1 MTLSLAATTETHPL
15 APLSRSDLAGAAW
28 GACQICLVADRV
40 ASLRTGSTHKVYRGW
55 RIEVGMHH
63 GRPGPGMTLFTIPID
78 PTELTASR
86 TKYALVQWGNQGD
99 ILVGQ
104 ASAFSW
110 STTSIGTADP
120 FATALDEA
128 RRDLGAAGWSEDG
141 AVPMCYVKSDPAPP
155 GGKTVALPGSDAG
168 GHDIALPGAQNLDLQ
183 NWTTSSAPRPRRKQL
198 LDSMNGRRMGAP
210 AQRDPLSE
218 RPSRII
224 MADAHQPTSDLRYQ
238 GSNSSLEKE

>member
-28 GACQICLVADRV
+28 GACQVCLVADRV

-168 GHDIALPGAQNLDLQ
+168 GHDIALPGG
-183 NWTTSSAPRPRRKQL
+183 TKPRPPELDHL
-198 LDSMNGRRMGAP
+198 LSATT
-210 AQRDPLSE
+210 AQEAAAGLDEWETDGGTCSE
-218 RPSRII
+218 G
-224 MADAHQPTSDLRYQ
+224 PTV
-238 GSNSSLEKE
+238 

>member
-1 MTLSLAATTETHPL
+1 VGAKTHSISVRIVQGGFAVTLSLPATTETRPL

-55 RIEVGMHH
+55 RIEVSMHH

-78 PTELTASR
+78 PTQLTASQ

-99 ILVGQ
+99 IAVGR

-128 RRDLGAAGWSEDG
+128 RWDLGAAGWSEDG

-155 GGKTVALPGSDAG
+155 GGKTLALPGSDADRHG
-168 GHDIALPGAQNLDLQ
+168 VALPGHR
-183 NWTTSSAPRPRRKQL
+183 TEPRPPELDHL
-198 LDSMNGRRMGAP
+198 LIATKAQEAVAGLDGWETDGGTYPEGP
-210 AQRDPLSE
+210 AV
-218 RPSRII
+218 
-224 MADAHQPTSDLRYQ
+224 
-238 GSNSSLEKE
+238 